1 MFDNYLRNVTNLKK
15 IVLILHLNDQRYH
28 MSEAYDNILCQVPTY
43 KALNSTIQVFFAP
56 LISGQVEKVSLR
68 SNNNLKYNKLS

>member
-43 KALNSTIQVFFAP
+43 KALNSTIQVFFC
-56 LISGQVEKVSLR
+56 SFDLR
-68 SNNNLKYNKLS
+68 SGRKGITKVQ